1 MQEKLFT
8 DLEEFLQTFRCVGSF
23 SQDRKEANSIIIPG
37 QFMPGSGSDQE
48 PLGSALTQLSWIGLH
63 EVFCF
68 LL

>member
-37 QFMPGSGSDQE
+37 QFMYQDPDRNRNCLD
-48 PLGSALTQLSWIGLH
+48 PH
-63 EVFCF
+63 
-68 LL
+68 